1 MPARDLATT
10 DLAALAFRNIGH
22 GVALWS
28 AESTLLAYN
37 AAFSARFDCFG
48 GAVPLGITQTEFFNR
63 VDRAGLIVRQARG
76 QNAKTDGLGATILS
90 FSDGTICEV
99 ERWPAEDGT
108 YVTFYLD
115 VTVAKRSE
123 RALERARDLAASA
136 DQGKSRFLRA
146 ANHDLRQPLAS
157 LKILIYSCASSRN
170 DEERSQALHA
180 MDVSVSIMED
190 LLGALLNIGQLD
202 AGKVTP
208 QVQTFQIATL
218 LDRLRVQ
225 YAHQASEKGIALRI
239 MPSKVAVQSDRALLE
254 RIISN
259 FVGNAIRYTDVGRV
273 LVGCSRHGAFLR
285 IGVYDTGRGIAEEH
299 HQAIFDEFFRI
310 AEDQLYAKHSL
321 GLGLNIAKRLADVLG
336 HPIIMQSTLGKGSG
350 FAVEV
355 PIGNVWHS
363 SLGEPEINEKI
374 GGEFAGLVALILED
388 DNNLRNALTTL
399 LERWGIEVQT
409 FNSFDNIPAALAEFD
424 RVPDIIIT
432 DYRLRGDVQGTDVVN
447 QVNDILEKPCP
458 AVVVTADTSPDL
470 IAAIRGQ
477 GFPVLIKPVSPPS
490 LRVIMHN
497 LLFEPEMVPEIS

>member
-1 MPARDLATT
+1 MSAT
-10 DLAALAFRNIGH
+10 DLAAAAFRHIGH

-28 AESTLLAYN
+28 AEGTLLAYN
-37 AAFSARFDCFG
+37 PAFSTRFDCFG
-48 GAVPLGITQTEFFNR
+48 GAVPLGITQADFFLR
-63 VDRAGLIVRQARG
+63 LDRSGLIIRPERAQSTKFNG
-76 QNAKTDGLGATILS
+76 FGATTLT
-90 FSDGTICEV
+90 FSDGTICEI
-99 ERWPAEDGT
+99 ERWPAENGT
-108 YVTFYLD
+108 YVSFYLD

-170 DEERSQALHA
+170 EDERSQALHA
-180 MDVSVSIMED
+180 MDVSCSIMED

-218 LDRLRVQ
+218 LERLRVQ
-225 YAHQASEKGIALRI
+225 YEHQAREKGIDLRI
-239 MPSKVAVQSDRALLE
+239 LPSKVTVQSDRALLE
-254 RIISN
+254 RIVSN

-273 LVGCSRHGAFLR
+273 LVGCCRHGAFLR
-285 IGVYDTGRGIAEEH
+285 IGVYDTGCGIAEEH

-310 AEDQLYAKHSL
+310 ADGQLYGKHSL

-336 HPIIMQSTLGKGSG
+336 HPILMHSTLGKGSG
-350 FAVEV
+350 FAVDV
-355 PIGNVWHS
+355 PIGNVLHS
-363 SLGEPEINEKI
+363 SIGEPEINERI

-409 FNSFDNIPAALAEFD
+409 FNSFDNIPATLAKFD
-424 RVPDIIIT
+424 NAPDIIIT

-470 IAAIRGQ
+470 IASIRSQ

-497 LLFEPEMVPEIS
+497 LLFEPELVPEIS